1 MEISQKY
8 TQAMIGE
15 LAAASGFEIET
26 EFFDGENFY
35 TDSLWRP
42 V

>member
-8 TQAMIGE
+8 TRAMIEE
-15 LAAASGFEIET
+15 LAAEGGFEIER
-26 EFFDGENFY
+26 EFFNEEDFY
-35 TDSLWRP
+35 VDSLWRP

>member
-8 TQAMIGE
+8 TRAMIEE
-15 LAAASGFEIET
+15 LAEESDFEIET
-26 EFFDGENFY
+26 EFFDDVNFY

-42 V
+42 R